1 MKWVYLIF
9 AILGGLAPTAYLY
22 ARTYAGTESKV
33 GAFDLGL
40 VFLGLGL
47 SFMVMPIGVVAGLM
61 VAGLLHLGLS
71 LLQRRRRSSVAL
83 AAQGENQHGAR
94 HSWVM
99 RDLGK
104 QDPPTPTP
112 GQEDVSRHGSQPPTR

>member
-61 VAGLLHLGLS
+61 VAGLVHLGLS
-71 LLQRRRRSSVAL
+71 LLRRRRRSSVAL
-83 AAQGENQHGAR
+83 ASQGEHQHGAR
-94 HSWVM
+94 HSWVT

-104 QDPPTPTP
+104 QAPPTPTP
-112 GQEDVSRHGSQPPTR
+112 GQEDVSRYGSQPPTR